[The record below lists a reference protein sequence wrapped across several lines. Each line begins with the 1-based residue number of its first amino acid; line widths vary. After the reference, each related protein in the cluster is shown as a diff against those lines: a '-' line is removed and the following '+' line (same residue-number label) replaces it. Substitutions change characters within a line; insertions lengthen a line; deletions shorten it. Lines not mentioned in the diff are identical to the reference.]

1 MLDLVIKGGTVLDGT
16 GAPARTADVGIRD
29 GAVVSIGDV
38 DEPARSS
45 LDAGGLMVAPGFV
58 DLHTH
63 YDAQLAWDPSASP
76 SPLHGVTT
84 VLGGNCGFSLAPSG
98 PEHADYLMRLMARVE
113 GMPLAALE
121 KGLAWD
127 WRSFGDWM
135 DRLEGRI
142 GVNAGFLVGHSTLRR
157 VVMGDAASEGAPA
170 GEKDVAAMV
179 AELHAAIESGAMGFS
194 TSQAHTHHDG
204 SGAPVPSRSSDAAEM
219 LALAAAIRDHEGTT
233 LELIL
238 PGCLNG
244 FNDDEIELMAS
255 LSVAAR
261 RPANWN
267 VLAVTSMDPDGWRRQ
282 LEASTRAAERGGRV
296 VALTLPYGMSIRLS
310 FLTGTVIDGL
320 PGWGPILGLPVEER
334 LRALSDPEVRRR
346 MAEGAA
352 SPEAGVLGYLAR
364 WHRLEILET
373 FSPVNDGLEGRRV
386 SDIAKERGQDA
397 FDTLLD
403 IVVADGLRTGL
414 RPPMPQ
420 ATEEDWRLR
429 AESWRD
435 PRTVVGGSDA
445 GAHLDMM
452 CGAVYS
458 TSLLASVRDHGTVSW
473 EEAVQ
478 QLSDVPARLYGLRG
492 RGRLAEGWAA
502 DVVLF
507 DPDRVAP
514 GKERTVEDL
523 PGGAWRLYAGAEGV
537 EHVLV
542 NGTAVVKEGVATGA
556 VPGSLLRSG
565 RDTETVLP

>member
-179 AELHAAIESGAMGFS
+179 AELHAAIESGALGFS